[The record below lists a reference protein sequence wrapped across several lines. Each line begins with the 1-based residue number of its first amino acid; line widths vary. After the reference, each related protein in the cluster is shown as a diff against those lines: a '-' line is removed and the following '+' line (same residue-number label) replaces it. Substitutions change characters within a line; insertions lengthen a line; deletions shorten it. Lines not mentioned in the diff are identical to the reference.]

1 MEAPIHILIMERQ
14 RLNAE
19 SLQRALQ
26 SLDPRFKIVGVATTA
41 AEAARAASRQTPQVV
56 LVDSELAQEITA
68 NFSRSLGEEA
78 AIVMLGNDDAE
89 QTLLNTIDVEWRG
102 YVDKALSL
110 ATLGAVIRQ
119 AAAGEVAL
127 PADMLYRAMKRQT
140 LHMRRGDGP
149 GVSQLT
155 MREREVLELI
165 GHGLDNKS
173 IAAALGIRLNT
184 TRSHVQRVLEK
195 LGVNSKLQAM
205 RYASGHGHNGTPSQH
220 RSSRRPRST
229 RR

>member
-14 RLNAE
+14 RLTAE

-26 SLDPRFKIVGVATTA
+26 SLDPRFKVVGMAKTGV
-41 AEAARAASRQTPQVV
+41 EAARVTAAHRPQVV
-56 LVDSELAQEITA
+56 LVDSELAQAISA
-68 NFSRSLGEEA
+68 DFARGVVGEA

-102 YVDKALSL
+102 YVDKELSL
-110 ATLGAVIRQ
+110 ETLAAAIRQ
-119 AAAGEVAL
+119 TAAGEVAM
-127 PADMLYRAMKRQT
+127 PADMLYRTMKRQS
-140 LHMRRGDGP
+140 LHIRNGHSP

-155 MREREVLELI
+155 VREREVLELI

-173 IAAALGIRLNT
+173 IATALGIRLNT

-205 RYASGHGHNGTPSQH
+205 RYADGRHHHGGPKRHRTSQ
-220 RSSRRPRST
+220 RQRLTKR
-229 RR
+229 

>member
-14 RLNAE
+14 RLTAE
-19 SLQRALQ
+19 SLERALQ
-26 SLDPRFKIVGVATTA
+26 SLDPRFKVVGLAKTGVEVALIMATH
-41 AEAARAASRQTPQVV
+41 RPQVV
-56 LVDSELAQEITA
+56 LVDSELAQAISA
-68 NFSRSLGEEA
+68 DFARGVAGEA

-102 YVDKALSL
+102 YVDKGLSL
-110 ATLGAVIRQ
+110 ETLAAAIKQ
-119 AAAGEVAL
+119 TAAGEVAM
-127 PADMLYRAMKRQT
+127 PADMLYRTMKRQS
-140 LHMRRGDGP
+140 LHIRKGNSP

-155 MREREVLELI
+155 VREREVLELI

-173 IAAALGIRLNT
+173 IAASLGIRLNT

-205 RYASGHGHNGTPSQH
+205 RYADGRSHH
-220 RSSRRPRST
+220 RGPQRRQSPQGRRST
-229 RR
+229 KR